1 MRPSRSVCWGLLLG
15 LVLVL
20 RAPASAFAN
29 CSDAE
34 LQCLDVRVM
43 MQIQKIL
50 KTKKYYKGPIDGR
63 YSKKL
68 RAAFDDFMEDNG
80 DVRSL
85 TPEAIKALWG
95 LDMDYQTT
103 DSEERLKFLKAIGI
117 EK

>member
-1 MRPSRSVCWGLLLG
+1 MLRSRSICLGLLLG

-20 RAPASAFAN
+20 HAPASAVAN
-29 CSDAE
+29 CADTN
-34 LQCLDVRVM
+34 LNCLDSRVTK
-43 MQIQKIL
+43 QIQTVL
-50 KTKKYYKGPIDGR
+50 KKKKYYSGPVDGR

-68 RAAFDDFMEDNG
+68 RIAFDDLMEDNG
-80 DVRSL
+80 QARPL

-95 LDMDYQTT
+95 LDMDYKET